1 MEAHKDLTTRF
12 INPAQKYFREKC
24 AFPIEKG
31 RLKATALIIPDWTA
45 EAPNELGETFA
56 GIHHEYINNSPIPP
70 NLSDHTSELI
80 SPLVQSYFFGEEAQ
94 FVTSRLSIRMVQCR
108 TIKGTINDEV
118 MGMGS
123 K

>member
-80 SPLVQSYFFGEEAQ
+80 SPLVQSYFFGRRSPICNIQ
-94 FVTSRLSIRMVQCR
+94 
-108 TIKGTINDEV
+108 TIDSD
-118 MGMGS
+118 GS
-123 K
+123 MPDDKRYNKRRSYGNGE